1 MSDHILALDQGTTS
15 SRAIVFDREGRIAAM
30 SQHAFAQHYPRDG
43 WVEHDPLEIWDTERR
58 SAAEA
63 IAGFPAGSI
72 AGIGVTNQRETTIL
86 WDKATGKPVYNAIVW
101 QCRRTAE
108 LCEDLKRQGLDERIQ
123 SATGL
128 LIDAY
133 FSGSKIRWIRPRRP
147 AAGGAGRG
155 AVRHRGDVAHL
166 AAHRAARHGLL
177 QRQPHHA
184 L

>member
-133 FSGSKIRWIRPRRP
+133 FLSLIHI
-147 AAGGAGRG
+147 
-155 AVRHRGDVAHL
+155 
-166 AAHRAARHGLL
+166 
-177 QRQPHHA
+177 
-184 L
+184 